1 MHNKAKEMACWAMD
15 KAKSCGY
22 DNISSQD
29 WDDLKDC
36 MEAAKAAVCIDKD
49 YRIIEAMDKADKEEQ
64 IGMYRMG
71 YNNRRYASGQ
81 YAPAGHG
88 HYAGYHPY
96 MEEDDYMSSYLRDP
110 NQFEENMRMGY
121 TPRRMIYGYD
131 QYPDHAGL
139 DGYVPNR
146 SHYGEAYDGWENARR
161 HFTETHDSKS
171 KEEMEKY
178 TKEHMHRAV
187 DSMLKMYKE
196 AEPELKDQMRSEV
209 EKLMGQM

>member
-15 KAKSCGY
+15 KAKGCGY
-22 DNISSQD
+22 DCITSQD
-29 WDDLKDC
+29 WDDLRDC
-36 MEAAKAAVCIDKD
+36 MEAAYYAAEIDED

-64 IGMYRMG
+64 MMGRMG
-71 YNNRRYASGQ
+71 YDNWRYSSGRF
-81 YAPAGHG
+81 APTGRGHRS
-88 HYAGYHPY
+88 GYMPY
-96 MEEDDYMSSYLRDP
+96 LEEDDYMSEYLRDP
-110 NQFEENMRMGY
+110 NQFQDNMRMGY
-121 TPRRMIYGYD
+121 TPRRMMGYD
-131 QYPDHAGL
+131 MYPDHAGP
-139 DGYVPNR
+139 DGYMPHR

-161 HFTETHDSKS
+161 HFTETHDTKS